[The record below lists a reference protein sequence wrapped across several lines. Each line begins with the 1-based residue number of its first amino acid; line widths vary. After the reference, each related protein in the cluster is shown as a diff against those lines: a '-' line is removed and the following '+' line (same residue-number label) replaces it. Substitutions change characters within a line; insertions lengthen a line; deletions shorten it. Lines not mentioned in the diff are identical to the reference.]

1 MEQLVPIAIGITLV
15 LIAIGLLGI
24 LAYGIINMISGRV
37 RLDKVATIAVPFI
50 IALIAYFVF
59 NDATQAAIFTM
70 LLMIGIVFLGIALTG
85 ARSSFIKI

>member
-1 MEQLVPIAIGITLV
+1 MVPIAIGITLI
-15 LIAIGLLGI
+15 LIALAFLGI
-24 LAYGIINMISGRV
+24 LIFGLMNMISGKV
-37 RLDKVATIAVPFI
+37 GVDKMATIAIPFI

-59 NDATQAAIFTM
+59 GNATQAAIFTM